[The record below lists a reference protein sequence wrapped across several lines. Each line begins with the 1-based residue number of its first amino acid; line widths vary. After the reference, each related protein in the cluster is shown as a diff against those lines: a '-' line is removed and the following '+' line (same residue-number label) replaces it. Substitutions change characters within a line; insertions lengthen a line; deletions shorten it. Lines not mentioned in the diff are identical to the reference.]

1 MFELSGFFRHAL
13 NLMRFRPAILI
24 LSAALLLAFGTGCQ
38 KSESTAPAAPPTVL
52 SADTIAS
59 VHFLGKKRLGITAG
73 AYYFARIWQQPQSA
87 QLERQTLIKIASVPG
102 EWLPGGGNLSRD
114 GCSRLWWTLND
125 LLQEESYLEI
135 HQSANGIG
143 ETVFAIR
150 LNPAQAEQW
159 LTNLPVVLEP
169 LTGNRVVLNSERKS
183 WSLKTTGAL
192 KVIQL
197 ARVGEWT
204 LVSAGSPQNS
214 LQPEIAAR
222 IRRDG
227 VPFVS
232 AATNILWLESSL
244 DPQRLAAAFPA
255 LTGKFSTI
263 KHFDLNIS
271 GDGGSVFT
279 RAQLTFLEPLASALP
294 DWHMPENLVHEPLI
308 SFTAAR
314 GVQSLLASWPEWNR
328 LQITAPDQFY
338 LWSLSGSPGQ
348 TYLAAPLPDAAHQIP
363 ALADRLLQ
371 NANPWLATNGY
382 VSFDRPAD
390 SNGVTWGNQPELRP
404 FIKFAGTPDDGWLY
418 AGLLADTNSAALPP
432 PAGMIQ
438 DILSRTNLVYY
449 DWEVTG
455 PRLQPC
461 FYLAQTARQIARRP
475 QLAPDSVAA
484 AWLGMLAPRLGT
496 SATIITRSAPDQL
509 TFRRR
514 STLGLTAPELQ
525 LLAGWLD
532 SIK

>member
-1 MFELSGFFRHAL
+1 MYFRTVWFVL
-13 NLMRFRPAILI
+13 C
-24 LSAALLLAFGTGCQ
+24 AAFLLAFGTGCQ

-102 EWLPGGGNLSRD
+102 EWLPGGGNLSQD

-125 LLQEESYLEI
+125 ILQEESYLEI
-135 HQSANGIG
+135 HQSANGSA

-150 LNPAQAEQW
+150 LNPAQADQW

-169 LTGNRVVLNSERKS
+169 LAGNRVVLNSAQKS

-192 KVIQL
+192 NLIQFT
-197 ARVGEWT
+197 RIGEWT
-204 LVSAGSPQNS
+204 LVAAGPEQNL
-214 LQPEIAAR
+214 LQSEITAR
-222 IRRDG
+222 IRRDD

-232 AATNILWLESSL
+232 AATNILWLEASL
-244 DPQRLAAAFPA
+244 DPQRLAAAFPS
-255 LTGKFSTI
+255 LPGKFSKL
-263 KHFDLNIS
+263 KHLDLGIG
-271 GDGGSVFT
+271 GDGGSV
-279 RAQLTFLEPLASALP
+279 RLRGQLTFAEPFASALP

-308 SFTAAR
+308 SFTAVR

-328 LQITAPDQFY
+328 LQVTAPDQFY

-348 TYLAAPLPDAAHQIP
+348 TYLAAPLPDAVHQVP

-382 VSFDRPAD
+382 VGFDRAAD
-390 SNGVTWGNQPELRP
+390 GNGVTWGSQPEIRP
-404 FIKFAGTPDDGWLY
+404 FIKFAGTADDGWFY